1 MIMKLK
7 DSFTKIRA
15 IFNRNY
21 DTATTAVENHP
32 LLEDAKGRLC
42 PLHTIK
48 PVDLARH
55 DLITDRLDAAK
66 ILLGL
71 LQEFKEQTF
80 ADISAFVDVSA
91 AEYEVK
97 MGGVKGNLMLVNHN
111 ETRKIK
117 IAIQDRITFDE
128 RLQVA
133 KQLFDEL
140 INEHSDGL
148 DDVIATLISQVFS
161 VDKAGKVDTRK
172 VLELRR
178 YNIKHPKWLLAM
190 EAINDSIKVSGSKSY
205 IQMYERDTPE
215 DEWKGVFLDLAKV

>member
-1 MIMKLK
+1 MELK
-7 DSFTKIRA
+7 NSFEKIRA

-55 DLITDRLDAAK
+55 DLVTDRLDAADV
-66 ILLGL
+66 IEALLK
-71 LQEFKEQTF
+71 EFKDQTF
-80 ADISAFVDVSA
+80 ADINAFVEVSA
-91 AEYEVK
+91 ADYDVK
-97 MGGVKGNLMLVNHN
+97 MGGVKGNLQLVNHN
-111 ETRKIK
+111 ETKKLRV
-117 IAIQDRITFDE
+117 AISERITFDE

-140 INEHSDGL
+140 ISEHSAGL
-148 DDVIATLISQVFS
+148 DDVIAALISQVFT
-161 VDKAGKVDTRK
+161 VDKVGKVDTRK

-178 YNIKHPKWLLAM
+178 YNIKHPKWVLAM
-190 EAINDSIKVSGSKSY
+190 AAIDDSIKSAGSKSY
-205 IQMYERDTPE
+205 IQMHKRDTPE
-215 DEWKGVFLDLAKV
+215 GEWRGVFLDLAKV